1 MPTATRT
8 IRSARNLTVA
18 TLVPARVRSAYP
30 VVTCLVAD
38 ITAPVRE
45 WKPTE
50 RAVEVSYAENAAG
63 RNPDE
68 GAYLVVVDGTT
79 AAVVDKD
86 TDGTWSVRKVRGVT
100 PVQTDGTHTCDGA
113 SNADKIVMSEDAPD
127 RVLLRQSYL
136 SSARTR
142 KAALAQAGFVV

>member
-1 MPTATRT
+1 MPTATTTTR
-8 IRSARNLTVA
+8 RNLTVA

-63 RNPDE
+63 RQPDSS
-68 GAYLVVVDGTT
+68 AYLVVVDGTT
-79 AAVVDKD
+79 AAVVEKLA
-86 TDGTWSVRKVRGVT
+86 GGEWCVRKVRGVT

-113 SNADKIVMSEDAPD
+113 SNADRIVMTEDAPD
-127 RVLLRQSYL
+127 RVLLRHSYE

-142 KAALAQAGFVV
+142 KAALAQAGFVAA